1 MNKKQYH
8 HSFISQVIEEPSST
22 TIRGPQGEY
31 EMLGPPSDKRLLS
44 ICWTM
49 QKSLPIR
56 PKSQTC
62 WNICVIQCR
71 NFKKCEPRAVP
82 AFLMCLVSLQV
93 NWLFFIQHLTFSDF
107 ANWHMTSAELHRVH
121 KRNQSPKIGGER
133 WEETTH
139 VFLSDYFGCFARL
152 WL

>member
-8 HSFISQVIEEPSST
+8 FSIKSQVMEESSST
-22 TIRGPQGEY
+22 TVRGPPGEY
-31 EMLGPPSDKRLLS
+31 EMLGPPSDKRLLP

-49 QKSLPIR
+49 QKSLPIG
-56 PKSQTC
+56 PKSQIC

-82 AFLMCLVSLQV
+82 VFSRCLVSLQV
-93 NWLFFIQHLTFSDF
+93 NWLFFIQHLTICDF
-107 ANWHMTSAELHRVH
+107 ANSHMTSAELHRDH
-121 KRNQSPKIGGER
+121 KRNPSPKRGGER
-133 WEETTH
+133 WEETIH
-139 VFLSDYFGCFARL
+139 GFLSDYFGCFARL